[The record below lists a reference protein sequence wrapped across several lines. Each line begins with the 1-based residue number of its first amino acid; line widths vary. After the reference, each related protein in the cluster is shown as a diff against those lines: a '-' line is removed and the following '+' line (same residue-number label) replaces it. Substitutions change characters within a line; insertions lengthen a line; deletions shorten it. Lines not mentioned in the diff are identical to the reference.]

1 MGELFSGQ
9 LLRIMRDARPPRVND
24 VEKKKTLLPI
34 QQPDARQQEL

>member
-24 VEKKKTLLPI
+24 VEKKTLLPI

>member
-9 LLRIMRDARPPRVND
+9 LLRIMRDARPPRGND
-24 VEKKKTLLPI
+24 VGKKTLLPI